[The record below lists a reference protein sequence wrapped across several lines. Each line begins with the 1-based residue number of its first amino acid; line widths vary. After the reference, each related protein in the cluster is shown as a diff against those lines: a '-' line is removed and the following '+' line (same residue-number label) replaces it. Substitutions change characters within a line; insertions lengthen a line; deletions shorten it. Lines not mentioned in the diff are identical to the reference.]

1 MDADRP
7 SSNKELSPYQ
17 WDSTPSDG
25 HSSNTTVPA
34 SRNARNLTAGQRPA
48 VVSHKRMDS
57 LEAPSSIRPVSKTKG
72 SGGDSPGLKRASA
85 VVRRSSLPYE
95 DEDAVI
101 VANSAARHETRGARP
116 QPKQTNSS
124 AVDTAARMLDKPKD
138 RDNGWEDV
146 LPSMSSSDN
155 SVRSGVSK
163 ETTYTSPMLSRG
175 NNSPVDKQT
184 VIASNDTT
192 PRAQKTRLVEKRGSN
207 EPEDEVDSSISA
219 AAALAARYESS
230 ETMQPNK
237 VMTRAQFERYQREQD
252 ERRMLSGKPDDDESD
267 ISDYEEESEVEKS
280 KEIAR
285 QRARQ
290 EAHLS
295 VYRQQMMKISGTD
308 PADTPLAGRPASI
321 SSPALP
327 LSLSSVDPGSSGKNS
342 DEEEDEEIP
351 LGILLAHGFPSRN
364 RPPTRL
370 STASSQPN
378 LRASA
383 QAGAQRDSHLPPF
396 ARHLPADPYNVGA
409 SIVNPMNRM
418 SLAFGVGNDARSV
431 AGGSVYNGA
440 PPSQLPS
447 RAPQGLVGEIVRAE
461 EMKAARRGG
470 HSQFMQSQVDPF
482 KQDPLDR
489 HNGGRLGFG
498 AQQGGM
504 GGMGSGTV
512 GTSMGMGMGGNN
524 MGPGTGPVP
533 PGMGMQGGINQS
545 DAMQA
550 QMANMQQYM
559 QMQMQMMQMQ
569 MQQLQ
574 GSSQPQQQQL
584 MAPMMSSM
592 QRPTSMMSLNPP
604 VGGLGTLPQGPP
616 RTMSMIDNQFP
627 QLQTGNGASYIPSVT
642 AGLMQPPANN
652 GFLGPQGYTPSIAP
666 SERSNVGLPSRYRP
680 VSHQP
685 GPAGGAR
692 SATFTSTTAQDWNRK
707 SAGPSHLKN
716 ASTDEDEDD
725 ESGWEA
731 LSKRRK
737 EKIDDRRKKK
747 EAGGLQGILSFGSSA
762 ASSNTSTA

>member
-7 SSNKELSPYQ
+7 SSNNELSPYQ
-17 WDSTPSDG
+17 WDSAPSDG
-25 HSSNTTVPA
+25 HQSNTTVPA
-34 SRNARNLTAGQRPA
+34 SRNARNLTAGQKPA

-57 LEAPSSIRPVSKTKG
+57 LEAPSSIRPVPKTKG

-95 DEDAVI
+95 DEDALI
-101 VANSAARHETRGARP
+101 VANSVARQETRGARP
-116 QPKQTNSS
+116 QPKQTNPS
-124 AVDTAARMLDKPKD
+124 AVDTAARKD
-138 RDNGWEDV
+138 RDNGWLDV
-146 LPSMSSSDN
+146 LPSISSSDN
-155 SVRSGVSK
+155 SVRSGSSK
-163 ETTYTSPMLSRG
+163 ETTYTSPMVSHG

-192 PRAQKTRLVEKRGSN
+192 PRAQKTRLVGKRGSN

-219 AAALAARYESS
+219 AAAVAARYESS
-230 ETMQPNK
+230 ETKQPNK
-237 VMTRAQFERYQREQD
+237 VMTRAQFERYQQEQD

-308 PADTPLAGRPASI
+308 PADTPPLTDRPASI

-351 LGILLAHGFPSRN
+351 LGILMAHGFPSKN

-383 QAGAQRDSHLPPF
+383 QAAAQRDSHLPPF

-409 SIVNPMNRM
+409 SIVNPMNRA

-431 AGGSVYNGA
+431 AGGSMYNGA

-470 HSQFMQSQVDPF
+470 QSQFMQSQPDPF

-489 HNGGRLGFG
+489 HNGGRLGFS

-504 GGMGSGTV
+504 GGMGNGAV
-512 GTSMGMGMGGNN
+512 GIGMGMGMGGSN
-524 MGPGTGPVP
+524 MGPGTGPAPP
-533 PGMGMQGGINQS
+533 PGMGMQGGMNQP

-559 QMQMQMMQMQ
+559 QMQMQLMQMQ

-574 GSSQPQQQQL
+574 VSSQPQQQQL
-584 MAPMMSSM
+584 MAPMMGSM
-592 QRPTSMMSLNPP
+592 QRPTSMMSMNPP

-616 RTMSMIDNQFP
+616 RTMSMMDNQFP
-627 QLQTGNGASYIPSVT
+627 QLQTGNGAPFLPSVT
-642 AGLMQPPANN
+642 TGLMQPPASN

-666 SERSNVGLPSRYRP
+666 SERSNVGLPSRDRP

-685 GPAGGAR
+685 GPPGGAR
-692 SATFTSTTAQDWNRK
+692 SATFTSATTQDWTRK

-716 ASTDEDEDD
+716 ASADEDEDD

-731 LSKRRK
+731 LRKRRK
-737 EKIDDRRKKK
+737 EKSDDWRKKK

-762 ASSNTSTA
+762 ASSNTTSTA